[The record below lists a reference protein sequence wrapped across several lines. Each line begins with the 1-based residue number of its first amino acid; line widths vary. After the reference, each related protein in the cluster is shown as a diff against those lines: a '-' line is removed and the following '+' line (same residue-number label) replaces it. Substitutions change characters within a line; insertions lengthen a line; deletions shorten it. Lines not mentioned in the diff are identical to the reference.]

1 MAERAEKHMK
11 HNKRAQRLL
20 AALCCTALLA
30 GWGGLEAFAKEAP
43 ALMTDESDG
52 ATAAQLLQETEHRL
66 PIES

>member
-1 MAERAEKHMK
+1 MK

-52 ATAAQLLQETEHRL
+52 ATAAQLLQ
-66 PIES
+66 